1 MFLSILNNDTS
12 YDNKTFPEKY
22 KSLKFESYCGKNTKY
37 EYENGE
43 IVIFFTGSIYNT
55 EKLLE
60 WLNIH
65 NIDSHRISSSP
76 DIIVHI
82 YKNYGFNY
90 MMNAVDGVFSLIL
103 LDQRVN
109 VPESKIYIMRDEV
122 GLMPLFMMI
131 PINDDSDDEGNHNK
145 NMYRFLPDITEL
157 EKPIHTK
164 ISNLVRGFST
174 DHQSMMN
181 LCSGL
186 NSGCAKPKYTVKD
199 LPLGC
204 YYKYSVSNK
213 VSCFWEVIVPP
224 VMTNALRYCR
234 VTSVNKKKQV
244 DENVRNYLCDAIEKR
259 VDTLQNTNILC
270 VVDVNNFESLLIVCI
285 INQFLISNKTSN
297 CLDVIF
303 TECSN
308 YSLYLKTIL
317 TIHNCLFLP
326 KDVDVTTFIKKT
338 EDIRRTTI
346 FSNLFLTVNQ
356 DMRTKK
362 SFMEIDKE
370 LKKSLFELHN
380 VIDRSCCLDVEY
392 PFLDCIWL
400 QYYLSVDLSRKKN
413 LIQDSFNF
421 YEFDGIDG
429 KYTLE

>member
-1 MFLSILNNDTS
+1 MFLSILNNETS
-12 YDNKTFPEKY
+12 YDNKRFPEKY
-22 KSLKFESYCGKNTKY
+22 KSLKFETYCGKNVKY
-37 EYENGE
+37 EYENGD
-43 IVIFFTGSIYNT
+43 IVIFFSGSIYNT

-65 NIDSHRISSSP
+65 NSDSQRISSSP

-131 PINDDSDDEGNHNK
+131 PINDDSDEEKQSK
-145 NMYRFLPDITEL
+145 NLYRFLPDKGEQ
-157 EKPIHTK
+157 EKPLHTK
-164 ISNLVRGFST
+164 MSNLVRGFST
-174 DHQSMMN
+174 DHDSIMS

-186 NSGCAKPKYTVKD
+186 NSGCAKPKYTVKN

-204 YYKYSVSNK
+204 YYRYVVSNK
-213 VSCFWEVIVPP
+213 VSCSWEVIVPP
-224 VMTNALRYCR
+224 LMANSLRYCR
-234 VTSVNKKKQV
+234 ITSVNKKKQV

-259 VDTLQNTNILC
+259 VNSLHNTNILC

-285 INQFLISNKTSN
+285 VNQFLISNKTSN

-317 TIHNCLFLP
+317 TIHNCHFLP
-326 KDVDVTTFIKKT
+326 KGADIMNYINKI
-338 EDIRRTTI
+338 EDIRKTTM
-346 FSNLFLTVNQ
+346 FSNLFLSVNQ
-356 DMRTKK
+356 DNNSKK

-370 LKKSLFELHN
+370 LKKSLFGIHLG
-380 VIDRSCCLDVEY
+380 IDRNCGLDIEY
-392 PFLDCIWL
+392 PLLDCVWL
-400 QYYLSVDLSRKKN
+400 QYYLSIDLSYKKN
-413 LIQDSFNF
+413 LVQDSFNF
-421 YEFDGIDG
+421 YEFEGIDG
-429 KYTLE
+429 FYTLE

>member
-1 MFLSILNNDTS
+1 MFLSILNNETS
-12 YDNKTFPEKY
+12 YDNKRFPEKY
-22 KSLKFESYCGKNTKY
+22 KSLKFETYCGKNVKY
-37 EYENGE
+37 EYENGD
-43 IVIFFTGSIYNT
+43 IVIFFSGSIYNT

-65 NIDSHRISSSP
+65 NSDSQRISSSP

-131 PINDDSDDEGNHNK
+131 PINDDSDEEKQIK
-145 NMYRFLPDITEL
+145 NLYRFLPDKGEQ
-157 EKPIHTK
+157 EKPLHTK
-164 ISNLVRGFST
+164 MSNLVRGFST
-174 DHQSMMN
+174 DHDSIMS

-186 NSGCAKPKYTVKD
+186 NSGCAKPKYTVKN

-204 YYKYSVSNK
+204 YYRYVVSNK
-213 VSCFWEVIVPP
+213 VSCSWEVIVPP
-224 VMTNALRYCR
+224 LMTNSLRYCR
-234 VTSVNKKKQV
+234 ITSVNKKKQV

-259 VDTLQNTNILC
+259 VNSLHNTNILC

-285 INQFLISNKTSN
+285 VNQFLISNKTSN

-317 TIHNCLFLP
+317 TIHNCHFLP
-326 KDVDVTTFIKKT
+326 KGADIMNYINKI
-338 EDIRRTTI
+338 EDIRKTTM
-346 FSNLFLTVNQ
+346 FSNLFLSVNQ
-356 DMRTKK
+356 DNNSKK

-370 LKKSLFELHN
+370 LKKSLFGIHLG
-380 VIDRSCCLDVEY
+380 IDRNCGLDIEY
-392 PFLDCIWL
+392 PLLDCVWL
-400 QYYLSVDLSRKKN
+400 QYYLSIDLSYKKN
-413 LIQDSFNF
+413 LVQDSFNF
-421 YEFDGIDG
+421 YEFEGIDG
-429 KYTLE
+429 FYTLE

>member
-1 MFLSILNNDTS
+1 MFLSILNNETS
-12 YDNKTFPEKY
+12 YDNKRFHEKY
-22 KSLKFESYCGKNTKY
+22 KSLKFETYCGKNVKY
-37 EYENGE
+37 EYENGD
-43 IVIFFTGSIYNT
+43 IVIFFSGSIYNT

-65 NIDSHRISSSP
+65 NSDSQRISSSP

-131 PINDDSDDEGNHNK
+131 PINDDSDEEKQIK
-145 NMYRFLPDITEL
+145 NLYRFLPDKGEQ
-157 EKPIHTK
+157 EKPLHTK
-164 ISNLVRGFST
+164 MSNLVRGFST
-174 DHQSMMN
+174 DHDSIMS

-186 NSGCAKPKYTVKD
+186 NSGCAKPKYTVKN

-204 YYKYSVSNK
+204 YYRYVVSNK
-213 VSCFWEVIVPP
+213 VSCSWEVIVPP
-224 VMTNALRYCR
+224 LMTNSLRYCR
-234 VTSVNKKKQV
+234 ITSVNKKKQV

-259 VDTLQNTNILC
+259 VNSLHNTNILC

-285 INQFLISNKTSN
+285 VNQFLISNKTSN

-317 TIHNCLFLP
+317 TIHNCHFLP
-326 KDVDVTTFIKKT
+326 KGADIMNYINKI
-338 EDIRRTTI
+338 EDIRKTTM
-346 FSNLFLTVNQ
+346 FSNLFLSVNQ
-356 DMRTKK
+356 DNNSKK

-370 LKKSLFELHN
+370 LKKSLFGIHLG
-380 VIDRSCCLDVEY
+380 IDRNCGLDIEY
-392 PFLDCIWL
+392 PLLDCVWL
-400 QYYLSVDLSRKKN
+400 QYYLSIDLSYKKN
-413 LIQDSFNF
+413 LVQDSFNF
-421 YEFDGIDG
+421 YEFEGIDG
-429 KYTLE
+429 FYTLE